1 MSTINQI
8 IYELLNTS
16 SNIDSTPSKPNNP
29 QFTKHSPDLNTNKK
43 YLNGG
48 HIKQISQK
56 AEFNS
61 GMSQNLKG

>member
-8 IYELLNTS
+8 IYELLAS
-16 SNIDSTPSKPNNP
+16 SNIDSTPSKPNGTN
-29 QFTKHSPDLNTNKK
+29 FTKNTPNLNSNKK

-56 AEFNS
+56 SEFNS
-61 GMSQNLKG
+61 GTSQSMKG